1 MTATAHRPVGEGVLC
16 CRRRRHART
25 WLAAWSVALA
35 LALPCLALGKPSV
48 ADTAPMRLHVHLHG
62 IDEDRR
68 PPLERLSRDAVRRV
82 EEDLVAR
89 LHGDLHIDFVGSP
102 ADFKS
107 VMDAHGV
114 VGWPEAW
121 IAGLA
126 LLGQDRVIVQVGGPG
141 ALKTAET
148 VRHEMAHVALHALSG
163 GGWTPRWYHEGVAM
177 WLAGEATYERL
188 KEAAG
193 AGAFGT
199 LDSLADLDGSFD
211 PQGNQVAV
219 ERSYAVAAGFVRF
232 SVVRMGDR
240 RAIVQLHERMMRGL
254 DFRAAWTATFGMAP
268 EALFALYVTH
278 LGTHGSAWT
287 VALSDGLIWGLVSV
301 LALLATATAWRHR
314 PRYEPDDEP
323 LDLEAIAE
331 AGRAALDRPWLR
343 RDFAA
348 APLQIDATDN
358 AQWPPAPDGTAAPAP
373 DASPDAMLGPSRVA
387 PDTVDGLREPR
398 L

>member
-1 MTATAHRPVGEGVLC
+1 MAHAALC
-16 CRRRRHART
+16 
-25 WLAAWSVALA
+25 LLAWSAAAPVSAGPL
-35 LALPCLALGKPSV
+35 LPDA
-48 ADTAPMRLHVHLHG
+48 APMRLHVHLHG
-62 IDEDRR
+62 IDEERR

-89 LHGDLHIDFVGSP
+89 LHGDLHVDFVGSP
-102 ADFKS
+102 ADFKV
-107 VMDAHGV
+107 VMDTHGV

-126 LLGQDRVIVQVGGPG
+126 LLGQDRIIVQVGGPG

-148 VRHEMAHVALHALSG
+148 VRHEMVHVALHALSG

-199 LDSLADLDGSFD
+199 LDSLRDLDGSFD

-232 SVVRMGDR
+232 AVVRAGDR

-268 EALFALYVTH
+268 DALFTLYVTH

-301 LALLATATAWRHR
+301 LALLATGTAWRHR

-331 AGRAALDRPWLR
+331 AGRLARDRPWHHRDFSDDPLLVAADDASASPLSPPPPTAAALDDPE
-343 RDFAA
+343 
-348 APLQIDATDN
+348 
-358 AQWPPAPDGTAAPAP
+358 G
-373 DASPDAMLGPSRVA
+373 ASPDDDAGAADPVDA
-387 PDTVDGLREPR
+387 PREPR